1 MKQLTLTLVNDNDAV
16 RADFKDARIEGSIVV
31 GTMASPDYVQFK
43 GEVTI
48 NGVAYS
54 VSSNCSVEAT
64 KRVEDWALHRVDD
77 YFQKGTIAARD
88 TFTAALSEIVK
99 EVVKVEEFVQQQ
111 KRVQIYY
118 VGLDIS
124 REKSNLKALK
134 EKVLDAETVIAELEA
149 KEKSLSKGLL
159 LEFLTES
166 VR

>member
-1 MKQLTLTLVNDNDAV
+1 MKELKLTLVNQNDAV
-16 RADFKDARIEGSIVV
+16 QADFKDNRIEGSIVV
-31 GTMASPDYVQFK
+31 GTMASPEYVQYK

-48 NGVAYS
+48 NGVTYS
-54 VSSNCSVEAT
+54 VSSNCSVENT

-88 TFTAALSEIVK
+88 SFTTALSEIVK

-124 REKSNLKALK
+124 REESNIKALK
-134 EKVLDAETVIAELEA
+134 EKVLEAEMLIAELKT
-149 KEKSLSKGLL
+149 KEHFLKKDLV